1 MRAGK
6 KRTTITIQ
14 SQSSDSDSFGDEIEV
29 YEVVFKAKC
38 DFRVI
43 SGAELLK
50 AGLAMNEEVV
60 TILMKYDSRLQYDHS
75 IVHKG
80 NVYNVGSIKPDER
93 YMDMIVTASRQAV

>member
-1 MRAGK
+1 
-6 KRTTITIQ
+6 
-14 SQSSDSDSFGDEIEV
+14 
-29 YEVVFKAKC
+29 
-38 DFRVI
+38 
-43 SGAELLK
+43 
-50 AGLAMNEEVV
+50 MNEEVV